1 METEDDP
8 GPHSLSLFYMYILP
22 QDSTVC
28 PPPLVNYQ
36 MRAHVYLSDEAYCR

>member
-8 GPHSLSLFYMYILP
+8 GPYSLSLFYILP
-22 QDSTVC
+22 QDSMVC